1 MTSFKEILLQ
11 ISDEFEISLENI
23 CFSISMNEFDFPFS
37 FFAFEDENFLGI
49 YSTMD
54 DGAEKLHV
62 LVKSKIVYFRIHY
75 LDEIDDLFN
84 FEDVK
89 KNHEIHNY
97 E

>member
-1 MTSFKEILLQ
+1 
-11 ISDEFEISLENI
+11 
-23 CFSISMNEFDFPFS
+23 
-37 FFAFEDENFLGI
+37 
-49 YSTMD
+49 MD

-75 LDEIDDLFN
+75 LDEIEDLFN